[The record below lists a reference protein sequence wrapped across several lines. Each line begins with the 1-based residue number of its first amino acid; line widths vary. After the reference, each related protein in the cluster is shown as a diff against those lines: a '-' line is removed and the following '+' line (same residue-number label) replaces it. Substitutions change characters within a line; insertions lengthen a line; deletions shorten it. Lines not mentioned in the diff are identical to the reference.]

1 MADASRP
8 LISVVVP
15 TRDRLEL
22 LRRCLDRLAPGVQ
35 TLDGEQYEVIVTDDG
50 NSDSARLELAA
61 THAWVR
67 VINGPRHGP
76 AANRNAGA
84 RAAHGNWIAFTDDDT
99 EPSAQWLSAFMNAR
113 TEGVRVYEGRT
124 TCDGGFGS
132 PLFHAPENLTGGKLW
147 SCNIFISADA
157 FVKVGGFDEAF
168 RYPHME
174 DQDLRLR
181 LHAAGE
187 RILFVREAIV
197 NHPPRRQPPGD
208 RLGAYRESEVRYM
221 YKHGAARPVR
231 AALYARIIRYRL
243 GVIRHTSKSL
253 DTVLALWSLVRE
265 LWYVFTHIGAWES
278 IAAAEFPARR
288 GSAS

>member
-8 LISVVVP
+8 LISVVIP
-15 TRDRLEL
+15 TCDRPEL

-35 TLDGEQYEVIVTDDG
+35 AFDRERYEVIVTDDG
-50 NSDSARLELAA
+50 TVGRARAELA
-61 THAWVR
+61 TTYGWVR
-67 VINGPRHGP
+67 VIDGPRHGP

-84 RAAHGNWIAFTDDDT
+84 RASHGNWIAFTDDDT
-99 EPSAQWLSAFMNAR
+99 EPSAQWLSAFMKAR
-113 TEGVRVYEGRT
+113 TEGIRVYEGRT

-147 SCNIFISADA
+147 SCNILIDSDA
-157 FVKVGGFDEAF
+157 FAAVGGFDEAF

-181 LHAAGE
+181 LQAADEG
-187 RILFVREAIV
+187 ILFVREAVV

-208 RLGAYRESEVRYM
+208 RLGAYRESEVRYL

-231 AALYARIIRYRL
+231 AQVYARIIRYRI
-243 GVIRHTSKSL
+243 GVIRHTPKSF
-253 DTVLALWSLVRE
+253 DSVLALWSLVRE
-265 LWYVFTHIGAWES
+265 LWYVYTHIGDWES
-278 IAAAEFPARR
+278 TAAAEFPAQR
-288 GSAS
+288 GGAS

>member
-15 TRDRLEL
+15 TRDRPEL

-35 TLDGEQYEVIVTDDG
+35 TLDGERYEVIVTDDG
-50 NSDSARLELAA
+50 NSDSTRLELAS

-84 RAAHGNWIAFTDDDT
+84 RAAHGIWIAFTDDDT
-99 EPSAQWLSAFMNAR
+99 EPSTQWLSAFMKAR
-113 TEGVRVYEGRT
+113 TEGVLVYEGRT

-132 PLFHAPENLTGGKLW
+132 PLYHAPENLTGGKLW
-147 SCNIFISADA
+147 SCNIFINSDA
-157 FVKVGGFDEAF
+157 FAKVGGFDDAF

-181 LHAAGE
+181 LQAVGE
-187 RILFVREAIV
+187 RILFVREAVV
-197 NHPPRRQPPGD
+197 NHPPRRQPPGE
-208 RLGAYRESEVRYM
+208 RLGAYRESEVRYL
-221 YKHGAARPVR
+221 YKHGAARPVG
-231 AALYARIIRYRL
+231 AQLYARIIRYRI
-243 GVIRHTSKSL
+243 GVIRNTPKSF
-253 DTVLALWSLVRE
+253 DSILALWSLARE
-265 LWYVFTHIGAWES
+265 LWYVYTHIGGWES
-278 IAAAEFPARR
+278 TAATEFPAQR
-288 GSAS
+288 GGAS

>member
-15 TRDRLEL
+15 TRDRPEL
-22 LRRCLDRLAPGVQ
+22 LRRCLDRLTPGMQ

-50 NSDSARLELAA
+50 NSDGARLELAA

-67 VINGPRHGP
+67 VIKGPRNGP
-76 AANRNAGA
+76 AANRNTGA
-84 RAAHGNWIAFTDDDT
+84 RVARGTWIAFTDDDT
-99 EPSAQWLSAFMNAR
+99 EPSAQWLSAFMQAY
-113 TEGVRVYEGRT
+113 TESVRVYEGQT
-124 TCDGGFGS
+124 TCEGGFGS

-147 SCNIFISADA
+147 SCNILISSAA
-157 FVKVGGFDEAF
+157 FAAIGGFDEAF

-221 YKHGAARPVR
+221 YKHDAARPVR
-231 AALYARIIRYRL
+231 AVLYARIIRYRL
-243 GVIRHTSKSL
+243 GVIRNTSKSL

-265 LWYVFTHIGAWES
+265 LWHVYTHIDVWES
-278 IAAAEFPARR
+278 TAAAEFPAHR

>member
-84 RAAHGNWIAFTDDDT
+84 RAAHGTWIAFTDDDT
-99 EPSAQWLSAFMNAR
+99 EPSAQWLSAFMQAC
-113 TEGVRVYEGRT
+113 TEGVRVYEGQT
-124 TCDGGFGS
+124 TCEGGFGS

-147 SCNIFISADA
+147 SCNIFISSDA
-157 FVKVGGFDEAF
+157 FAKVGGFDEAF

-197 NHPPRRQPPGD
+197 NHPPRRQPSGD
-208 RLGAYRESEVRYM
+208 RLGAYRESEVRYL

-231 AALYARIIRYRL
+231 AHLYARIIRYRI
-243 GVIRHTSKSL
+243 GVIRNTPKSF
-253 DTVLALWSLVRE
+253 DSVFAFWSLVRE
-265 LWYVFTHIGAWES
+265 LWYVYTHIGGWES
-278 IAAAEFPARR
+278 TAAAEFPAQR
-288 GSAS
+288 GRAS